1 MTPPTIYLLLLW
13 EVIMPQSYDYDRFP
27 KRKHP
32 RLKQYDYATPNYYFI
47 TICTK
52 NKQCIFGSPAKLN
65 RCGKIAEDGI
75 LNIEKHFAN
84 VKVDK
89 YVVMPNHV
97 HMILILLPGSAGVPV
112 IVGQYKSFVTKQIH
126 SIVPDKKVWQTSFHD
141 HVVRDQADYE
151 RIWIY
156 IDANPARWKDDC
168 FYIPQAE
175 Q

>member
-1 MTPPTIYLLLLW
+1 
-13 EVIMPQSYDYDRFP
+13 MPKSYDYDRFP

-52 NKQCIFGSPAKLN
+52 NKACIFGSPEKLN

-75 LNIEKHFAN
+75 LNIEKHFVN
-84 VKVDK
+84 IKVDK

-97 HMILILLPGSAGVPV
+97 HLILILLPGSAGVPV
-112 IVGQYKSFVTKQIH
+112 IVGQYKSFVTKQIR
-126 SIVPDKKVWQTSFHD
+126 SIVPDQEVWQTSFHD
-141 HVVRDQADYE
+141 HVVRDQDDYE
-151 RIWIY
+151 RIWTY
-156 IDANPARWKDDC
+156 IDANPARWMDDC